1 MYESPNAKPTLT
13 RKKSP
18 YDVLSE
24 KKKNSEEINIV
35 GKLRRFALGIAY
47 FSMENFACAAIH
59 SRTIC
64 AATVAV
70 CPLSNGLTST

>member
-1 MYESPNAKPTLT
+1 MQNPLLAEKNPLALFYLK
-13 RKKSP
+13 
-18 YDVLSE
+18 

-35 GKLRRFALGIAY
+35 GTLRRFALGIAY